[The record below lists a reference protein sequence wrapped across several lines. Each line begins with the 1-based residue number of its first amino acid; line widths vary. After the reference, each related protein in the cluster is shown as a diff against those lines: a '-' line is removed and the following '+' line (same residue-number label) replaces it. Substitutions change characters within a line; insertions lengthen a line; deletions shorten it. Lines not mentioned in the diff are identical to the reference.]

1 MKKVLFLSG
10 VMFSASVLGMQ
21 SPPDESRGS
30 TSYPKNEINKE
41 NIDNYTVD
49 SLSEN
54 NSVTSQN
61 SIQKKTSEGY
71 IVFPEEV
78 INTLWEK
85 ISKECII
92 LSENESN
99 ILRYIINELVKRNE
113 NLWDTAVGLYEK
125 LNKNKQKNTSLQ
137 KNIDDDK
144 KIINE
149 YLESIVK
156 SKGCIN
162 LSKEDSSDLRDFF
175 QIRLK
180 RNKELEGLINGLGKK
195 LEEEKL
201 ELLDDNAVSREL
213 ILKLCEKLN
222 QKEDKSPIKE
232 LINNYSQSI
241 IISEGISEGIS
252 KGHIILSEEKS
263 TALWDLT
270 KELQNNN
277 EKSGELIRE
286 LHKKLTNNN
295 SEKDSNTLQQ
305 KLIDNCTKLNN
316 LIVELDEKLN
326 GKENESFIEN
336 FNRREDQSFIEES
349 NSNPSLSTINLK
361 KRIILSPED
370 HDTLLNLAL
379 ELLKYNKE
387 SWNLIVE
394 SYEKLNPSRSTIN
407 NDLQN
412 LKKKYHA
419 LKCQIEEL
427 FVITG
432 KYSPDGL
439 KNYIK
444 QLEEHG
450 EDLRLLHYTTDSNI
464 NWAAVD
470 VLINKYTGEFLGV
483 HPILNKHLNT
493 SILLD
498 ALKKQEKENDFLK
511 AKIEDLQKEINKQT
525 GKNNSS
531 ETENKG
537 IHNNAETLQSENED
551 LKRKVE
557 NLKKR
562 NKDIT
567 KKLENIQEEYDTLEK
582 KYFASEKKCAD
593 LSEDANYYYN
603 LSTKLTKEIDDLQK
617 SAKKTTEERDRLK
630 EECDKLK
637 DECDKLKDECDRLSQ
652 TNSKLSKTVENMR
665 KKNSKLFNDWKEAFQ
680 KYFEQIRENGEL
692 RSKYDE
698 LLVKY
703 WSLEEAI
710 QQRDSNMNR
719 VGLNN
724 KGFNSHFHSISNKNE
739 VFPFNLQE
747 EVENSSFTVVSQ
759 QGNTNDKKET
769 PESSTLKN
777 LPHDGNETS
786 KDAVWEISFDNGNNF
801 LNLEEELEKNKEI
814 YSNESSNIIADAAYL
829 KHINEGNQPNDI
841 FSESTQSN
849 ISKKNIISGTNGDY
863 SENLDEKFKKNEK
876 NSLTFT
882 PISQHGDTNTENQE
896 PLENFSFNTNEIS
909 QEFRKF
915 SLNINNLYDGIDT
928 VKPNNTF
935 QTLFNRTNRLCD
947 EIDDFAEEINPHDK
961 NESSKNYI
969 TETSSTN
976 TGNVFFLEKETE
988 VSKKDDSEIL
998 SVDTNNIS
1006 NGIINTNLNSETDRS
1021 NIFDNLT
1028 FSLPVR
1034 QNPHEKNKIS
1044 EISTDTSND
1053 SENLSVNTNDTNN
1066 EISNTNLNSGT
1077 DHEKKSSNI
1086 SNNLT
1091 PSLND
1096 WGVFYKE
1103 NSASTGEDCLKR
1115 KRVRCFFIKSNF
1127 DGDCFSLLSKD
1138 DYITFGS
1145 ETWWNPIEFKLIND
1159 IHGVFSLSRS
1169 DFMDRQNFDYT
1180 SAFFQIYSREKENSV
1195 LFTKKFIYKGECK
1208 DSKPH
1213 GTGAMLKNT
1222 GEVLNGEFENGEY
1235 KGESEKSE
1243 SHGTDEI
1250 LNEEFENIE
1259 YISDDY
1265 TSNRE

>member
-21 SPPDESRGS
+21 SFSDDRQES
-30 TSYPKNEINKE
+30 TSYPKSEINEK
-41 NIDNYTVD
+41 NFDNYTVD
-49 SLSEN
+49 SENRPIPSEN
-54 NSVTSQN
+54 TPDTSQN
-61 SIQKKTSEGY
+61 SFQRQTSEEY

-305 KLIDNCTKLNN
+305 KLIDNRTKLNN

-498 ALKKQEKENDFLK
+498 ALEKQEKENDLLK
-511 AKIEDLQKEINKQT
+511 AEIKKLQKKIKNLQKEINKQT

-531 ETENKG
+531 ETEN
-537 IHNNAETLQSENED
+537 IAETSQSENED

-562 NKDIT
+562 NEDIT
-567 KKLENIQEEYDTLEK
+567 KKLENIQEEYDTLEN
-582 KYFASEKKCAD
+582 KYFASEKECAYF
-593 LSEDANYYYN
+593 SEEANVYYN
-603 LSTKLTKEIDDLQK
+603 LSTKLTEEIDDLQK
-617 SAKKTTEERDRLK
+617 KLNFAKKTTEERDRLK

-637 DECDKLKDECDRLSQ
+637 DECDRLSEE
-652 TNSKLSKTVENMR
+652 NSVISKTVENMR
-665 KKNSKLFNDWKEAFQ
+665 KENSKLFKENSKLFNDWQEAFRE
-680 KYFEQIRENGEL
+680 YSNLFFENKKLQEECEKLHRKNL
-692 RSKYDE
+692 
-698 LLVKY
+698 
-703 WSLEEAI
+703 SLEKAI
-710 QQRDSNMNR
+710 QQRDSNTNR

-724 KGFNSHFHSISNKNE
+724 KGFNSHFHSISNENK

-747 EVENSSFTVVSQ
+747 EVENPSFTVVSQ
-759 QGNTNDKKET
+759 QGDTNET

-777 LPHDGNETS
+777 LSHDGNETS

-801 LNLEEELEKNKEI
+801 TNLEEELQKTGEYFPLGNTIEEDKNN
-814 YSNESSNIIADAAYL
+814 SFLSV
-829 KHINEGNQPNDI
+829 
-841 FSESTQSN
+841 
-849 ISKKNIISGTNGDY
+849 KKNANIFKLPLSFCQREGSDDDLYNENAY
-863 SENLDEKFKKNEK
+863 S
-876 NSLTFT
+876 
-882 PISQHGDTNTENQE
+882 
-896 PLENFSFNTNEIS
+896 
-909 QEFRKF
+909 R
-915 SLNINNLYDGIDT
+915 
-928 VKPNNTF
+928 
-935 QTLFNRTNRLCD
+935 
-947 EIDDFAEEINPHDK
+947 
-961 NESSKNYI
+961 
-969 TETSSTN
+969 
-976 TGNVFFLEKETE
+976 KETE
-988 VSKKDDSEIL
+988 FSQKNDSEIL
-998 SVDTNNIS
+998 SIYTNNIS
-1006 NGIINTNLNSETDRS
+1006 NGIINTNLNDHETKYS
-1021 NIFDNLT
+1021 NILDNLT

-1034 QNPHEKNKIS
+1034 QNPHEENKIS